1 MYEPFTDPVLELAR
15 RCRSDDGDVG
25 YVFDLASEV
34 DDEQARLV
42 LEAIDETEAEMRAS
56 SLARDLR
63 AAGQIW

>member
-15 RCRSDDGDVG
+15 RCGGDVG
-25 YVFDLASEV
+25 DVFELASEV
-34 DDEQARLV
+34 NDEQAWLV

>member
-15 RCRSDDGDVG
+15 RCG
-25 YVFDLASEV
+25 VFELASEV
-34 DDEQARLV
+34 NDEQAWLV